1 MYKRH
6 EQRFVK
12 QNSQQGD
19 ESGNDSGHAET
30 GRNAL
35 LNAFGISC
43 SVVLSGICQKC
54 SGKCDCSHLHHAI
67 ILIGG
72 GISGNKGRTPVSYTH
87 LDVYKRQPRMRL
99 MQPMRSIRSKRMRKE
114 KMCIRDRECT
124 WKMKSER
131 V

>member
-1 MYKRH
+1 M
-6 EQRFVK
+6 K
-12 QNSQQGD
+12 QNNQQGD

-72 GISGNKGRTPVSYTH
+72 GISGNKGRTLTICQI
-87 LDVYKRQPRMRL
+87 LYKQAACGNDTELERHWERIPQNGCQDRAVWRQIVL
-99 MQPMRSIRSKRMRKE
+99 RKA
-114 KMCIRDRECT
+114 
-124 WKMKSER
+124 
-131 V
+131 